1 MCGFYP
7 YLHVPPK
14 PLLSGH
20 SAQGEK
26 ERIAFGVLTRSGV
39 GPLALQVGDVNEG
52 RIKTSFVKEWAA
64 QLNLAG
70 VTYRLRRL
78 ELSFVHPT
86 RPQ

>member
-1 MCGFYP
+1 MTSVQDKNFIRERMGF
-7 YLHVPPK
+7 
-14 PLLSGH
+14 
-20 SAQGEK
+20 
-26 ERIAFGVLTRSGV
+26 
-39 GPLALQVGDVNEG
+39 
-52 RIKTSFVKEWAA
+52 AA